1 MFWYVILL
9 LLSPLYLLF
18 GLVFRGE
25 EAGLVLALHHQVL
38 IPRRQVGK
46 RPSPVLSERLA
57 LVLSSLLLGKEKLRE
72 TLLVVTPETLVGSPG
87 RTRGCATVR
96 SPGRCGSSVPQ
107 ASAAAHS
114 TIGGCSRASD
124 VTSSHRLSLTAA
136 TRKPSETHLLALPG
150 RRPSLQPP
158 GFMPG

>member
-9 LLSPLYLLF
+9 LVSPLYLLF

-46 RPSPVLSERLA
+46 RPSPVPSERPA

-72 TLLVVTPETLVGSPG
+72 TLLVVPPETLVGWHRAIARRHWRLLSRREPG
-87 RTRGCATVR
+87 RPPEITPEMERSVLQIARENLWMGYGKIAGEMRKLGFAGFGR
-96 SPGRCGSSVPQ
+96 SPLY
-107 ASAAAHS
+107 
-114 TIGGCSRASD
+114 
-124 VTSSHRLSLTAA
+124 HRG
-136 TRKPSETHLLALPG
+136 LLP
-150 RRPSLQPP
+150 RV
-158 GFMPG
+158 